1 MRNKLY
7 QKTRQIFTSVVQF
20 PHNTWILNILPNLEL
35 ELSPRWTWKKL
46 RVDDWVK
53 RVLTIVIEDL
63 TTLMINCYPL
73 LYLKEVIDA
82 YLLDTL
88 RTIADKR
95 ANNTTEQHHAIIQSK
110 LTWLQ
115 LAAHKKRHR
124 TNENC
129 VRNISSRSLD
139 ENETYVL
146 SNGLEDSVTP
156 KHITLWYQPTVL
168 HRVLSPFWPVERSY
182 QNRRR
187 TTSGAE

>member
-1 MRNKLY
+1 MRDKLY

-20 PHNTWILNILPNLEL
+20 LYNTWVLNILPNLEL
-35 ELSPRWTWKKL
+35 ELSPRWTRKKI

-63 TTLMINCYPL
+63 TTLMINCYL
-73 LYLKEVIDA
+73 LVYLKEVIPA

-88 RTIADKR
+88 RTIAEKR
-95 ANNTTEQHHAIIQSK
+95 ANNTTERHHAIIQSK
-110 LTWLQ
+110 LTRLQ
-115 LAAHKKRHR
+115 HAAHKKRHR

-129 VRNISSRSLD
+129 VRNILF
-139 ENETYVL
+139 
-146 SNGLEDSVTP
+146 NGLEHSVTP
-156 KHITLWYQPTVL
+156 KHITLWYQPTAL
-168 HRVLSPFWPVERSY
+168 HRVLSPFWPVKGSY